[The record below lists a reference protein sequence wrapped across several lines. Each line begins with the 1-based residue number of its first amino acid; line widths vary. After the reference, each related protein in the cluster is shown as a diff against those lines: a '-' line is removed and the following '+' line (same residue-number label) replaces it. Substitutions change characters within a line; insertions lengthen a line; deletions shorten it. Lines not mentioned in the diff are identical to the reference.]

1 MQVQILSNSVGLQT
15 VSTFGR
21 FAVMTCYIA
30 VRMHNLKVG
39 DHVQASLSGGR
50 VVEATVMAVIN
61 KTDGTRLQVSFGQE
75 TALIYLWQVV
85 KTNSANTDTRKS
97 R

>member
-1 MQVQILSNSVGLQT
+1 
-15 VSTFGR
+15 
-21 FAVMTCYIA
+21 
-30 VRMHNLKVG
+30 
-39 DHVQASLSGGR
+39 
-50 VVEATVMAVIN
+50 VEATVMAVVN
-61 KTDGTRLQVSFGQE
+61 KTDGTRLQVSFGHE

>member
-15 VSTFGR
+15 GSTFGG
-21 FAVMTCYIA
+21 FPDTTCYGA
-30 VRMHNLKVG
+30 GTMHKLKVG
-39 DHVQASLSGGR
+39 DLVKAELSGGM

-61 KTDGTRLQVSFGQE
+61 KTDGTRLQVSFGHE
-75 TALIYLWQVV
+75 IVLIYLWQVV
-85 KTNSANTDTRKS
+85 KTNSANTDARKS

>member
-1 MQVQILSNSVGLQT
+1 MGDGL
-15 VSTFGR
+15 TFGR
-21 FAVMTCYIA
+21 FAVMACYIA

-39 DHVQASLSGGR
+39 DDVQASLSGGR

-75 TALIYLWQVV
+75 TALIIVESRQ
-85 KTNSANTDTRKS
+85 TNSVNLIHGSPDSLEA
-97 R
+97 